1 MSDFLKRTW
10 AEIDLDAIRHN
21 FQVIEASLAP
31 GSRAMAVVKA
41 DAYGHGAGYVSRA
54 LQEAGASWFGVSNL
68 DEAMQI
74 RNAGIV
80 EPILILAYTPPEE
93 AAPGGRKTGQEME
106 IVQKVLKK
114 ERNGKK
120 AHNIFGCLGK
130 MRGGGRR
137 KWEGNKKKRKIPL
150 AFLDKFT

>member
-1 MSDFLKRTW
+1 MRFAIIFGRLKILFLP
-10 AEIDLDAIRHN
+10 AAG
-21 FQVIEASLAP
+21 P
-31 GSRAMAVVKA
+31 MAVVKA

-93 AAPGGRKTGQEME
+93 AAGWRPS
-106 IVQKVLKK
+106 
-114 ERNGKK
+114 
-120 AHNIFGCLGK
+120 AY
-130 MRGGGRR
+130 RR
-137 KWEGNKKKRKIPL
+137 RY
-150 AFLDKFT
+150 

>member
-1 MSDFLKRTW
+1 MNDFLKRTW

-21 FQVIEASLAP
+21 FRTIEDSLSP

-93 AAPGGRKTGQEME
+93 AARLAAFSVCLLYTSGTANRLKASRKLAICQ
-106 IVQKVLKK
+106 
-114 ERNGKK
+114 
-120 AHNIFGCLGK
+120 AAPSGCPPAASSS
-130 MRGGGRR
+130 R
-137 KWEGNKKKRKIPL
+137 
-150 AFLDKFT
+150 

>member
-21 FQVIEASLAP
+21 FRVIEASLAP

-93 AAPGGRKTGQEME
+93 AAIWPRP
-106 IVQKVLKK
+106 
-114 ERNGKK
+114 NGWRISFKS
-120 AHNIFGCLGK
+120 A
-130 MRGGGRR
+130 
-137 KWEGNKKKRKIPL
+137 PP
-150 AFLDKFT
+150 